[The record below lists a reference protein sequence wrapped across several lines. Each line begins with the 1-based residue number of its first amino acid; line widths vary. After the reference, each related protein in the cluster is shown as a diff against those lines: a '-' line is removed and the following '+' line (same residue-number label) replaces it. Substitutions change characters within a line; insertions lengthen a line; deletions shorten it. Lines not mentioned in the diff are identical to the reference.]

1 MHMCQR
7 SKILILTSG
16 TSKESYW
23 WLMGQKK
30 ETVQGVFSTKHKD
43 VLSVLQSDCQNQST
57 NRGLVDRMDN
67 RRQYRN
73 KQQRKGN
80 IILLMLNI
88 HCENSSLIFPF
99 DSKVHKKF
107 VFPCSTYFYKFLS
120 LMFSS
125 WCRSDQWFANNIP
138 VIYFY

>member
-57 NRGLVDRMDN
+57 NRGVVGWIIG
-67 RRQYRN
+67 
-73 KQQRKGN
+73 GN
-80 IILLMLNI
+80 T
-88 HCENSSLIFPF
+88 ETNSKEREI
-99 DSKVHKKF
+99 
-107 VFPCSTYFYKFLS
+107 
-120 LMFSS
+120 
-125 WCRSDQWFANNIP
+125 
-138 VIYFY
+138 